1 MERAGRVVRKM
12 KVSPGIT
19 DPETRAQMAWPV
31 AAGKYT
37 ALKTRATSLVRG
49 TLVVEV
55 EDIVWQRQLNTLRHH
70 LLRNLHKELG
80 EALVTEIDFRPMP
93 RKLAPQR
100 AETAR
105 PAGRV
110 TRLAV
115 GHVSPKLLEMYTTA
129 VRTDGVPE
137 KNPAP

>member
-37 ALKTRATSLVRG
+37 ALKTRATHLVRG

-55 EDIVWQRQLNTLRHH
+55 EDMVWQRQLNTLRHH
-70 LLRNLHKELG
+70 LLRNLQQALG

-105 PAGRV
+105 PAVEGIQDPV
-110 TRLAV
+110 M
-115 GHVSPKLLEMYTTA
+115 GLLYRQSQKKETA
-129 VRTDGVPE
+129 
-137 KNPAP
+137 

>member
-1 MERAGRVVRKM
+1 MERAGRVVRKT
-12 KVSPGIT
+12 KLSPGIT
-19 DPETRAQMAWPV
+19 DPETRAQMAWPL

-70 LLRNLHKELG
+70 LLRNLHKEMG

-93 RKLAPQR
+93 RKLAPRR

-105 PAGRV
+105 PGIEGIHDPV
-110 TRLAV
+110 M
-115 GHVSPKLLEMYTTA
+115 GLLYRQSQKKETA
-129 VRTDGVPE
+129 
-137 KNPAP
+137 